1 MGGTLMPTEL
11 MIRRLRVNSTVSE
24 DDASALRALPS
35 VIKNLPAGSSI
46 IREGDRPTQCVVIQT
61 GFAFRAKTT
70 ISGKRQILSFHPA
83 GDMPDLHGL
92 LLERMDHDL
101 ATLSD
106 AQVGFIEHRHINK
119 LIEERPQLARALWK
133 ETLVDAAIFRAWIVN
148 LGSRSAAARL
158 ANLIAEIRQRLEDVG
173 LPADRDLNFPVTQS
187 DLADALGI
195 TDIHMNRILQTFRTT
210 GILDVKRK
218 QVTLR
223 DLEKLLEI
231 GGFDDRY
238 LHP

>member
-1 MGGTLMPTEL
+1 MPTEL

-24 DDASALRALPS
+24 EDASALRALPR
-35 VIKNLPAGSSI
+35 VIKNLSAGSPI
-46 IREGDRPTQCVVIQT
+46 IREGDRPTQCVVVQT
-61 GFAFRAKTT
+61 GFVFRAKTT

-83 GDMPDLHGL
+83 GDMPDLQGL

-119 LIEERPQLARALWK
+119 LIEERPSLARALWK

-148 LGSRSAAARL
+148 LGSRSAVARL

-195 TDIHMNRILQTFRTT
+195 TDIHMNRILHMFRTT

-223 DLEKLLEI
+223 DLERLLEI
-231 GGFDDRY
+231 GGFD
-238 LHP
+238 

>member
-1 MGGTLMPTEL
+1 MPTEL
-11 MIRRLRVNSTVSE
+11 MIRRLRVNSAVSE
-24 DDASALRALPS
+24 DDASALRALPN

-46 IREGDRPTQCVVIQT
+46 TREGDRPTQSVVVHA
-61 GFAFRAKTT
+61 GFVFRAKTT

-101 ATLSD
+101 VTLSD
-106 AQVGFIEHRHINK
+106 ARVAFIEHRHINK
-119 LIEERPQLARALWK
+119 LIETRPQLARALWK
-133 ETLVDAAIFRAWIVN
+133 ETLVDAAIFRAWMVN
-148 LGSRSAAARL
+148 LGSRTAAARL

-173 LPADRDLNFPVTQS
+173 LPADRDLGFPVTQS

-195 TDIHMNRILQTFRTT
+195 TDVHINRVLQTFRAS
-210 GILDVKRK
+210 GILDIKRK
-218 QVTLR
+218 HVTLS
-223 DLEKLLEI
+223 DVEGLLEI